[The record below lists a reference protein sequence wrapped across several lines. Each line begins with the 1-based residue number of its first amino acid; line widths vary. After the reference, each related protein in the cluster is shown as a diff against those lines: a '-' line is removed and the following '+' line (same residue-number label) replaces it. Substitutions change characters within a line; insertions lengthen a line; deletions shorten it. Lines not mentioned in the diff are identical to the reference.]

1 MDPQILTNE
10 IRSEIENTLKETV
23 AVHISADYPDFIE
36 MITYHMGWTGNG
48 AGPKTQ
54 GKRIRPLLLL
64 LSTGVCGGNW
74 HTALPT
80 AAAVEILHNYT
91 LIHDDIQDQSAT
103 RRGRPTLWKQY
114 GIPQAINTG
123 DALFSLAELTL
134 ANLEKVYSLKQSH
147 QSAKILN
154 KASLKLTQG
163 QYLDIAFE
171 SENNITLDA
180 YMEMIKYKTAALIS
194 ACTEIGA
201 VLGSNDSET
210 RRYAADF
217 GENLGLA
224 FQILDD
230 YLGIWGNPDKIGKSV
245 ENDLISHKKSLP
257 ILYGLMKKGEFCDC
271 WLKGAI
277 SEIEVEHYSLM
288 LKKEGAQDY
297 TLQMADDFTKRALDA
312 LSLMTTRKNEF
323 AAVLEDL
330 TNKLLTRD
338 K

>member
-1 MDPQILTNE
+1 MDPQILKNE
-10 IRSEIENTLKETV
+10 ILSEIDNTLKETV
-23 AVHISADYPDFIE
+23 AVHLPADYPDFIE
-36 MITYHMGWTGNG
+36 MITYHMGWTGYG
-48 AGPKTQ
+48 AGSQAQ

-64 LSTGVCGGNW
+64 LITGACGGNW
-74 HTALPT
+74 HTALPA

-103 RRGRPTLWKQY
+103 RHGRPTLWKQY

-134 ANLEKVYSLKQSH
+134 ANLEKSYSLKQTH
-147 QSAKILN
+147 QAAKLLN
-154 KASLKLTQG
+154 KASLRLTHG

-180 YMEMIKYKTAALIS
+180 YMEMIKHKTAALIS

-201 VLGSNDSET
+201 VLGSNNSKT
-210 RRYAADF
+210 RRHAVDF

-224 FQILDD
+224 FEILDD
-230 YLGIWGNPDKIGKSV
+230 YLGIWGNPDTIGKSV
-245 ENDLISHKKSLP
+245 ENDLVSHKKSLP
-257 ILYGLMKKGEFCDC
+257 ILYGIMKKGEFFDC
-271 WLKGAI
+271 WSKGAI
-277 SEIEVEHYSLM
+277 NEVKNYSRILI
-288 LKKEGAQDY
+288 KEGAQDY
-297 TLQMADDFTKRALDA
+297 TRQMADDFTKRALDA
-312 LSLMTTRKNEF
+312 LGLLTTNKNKF
-323 AAVLEDL
+323 AAELEDL

>member
-10 IRSEIENTLKETV
+10 IRSEIEDTLKETV
-23 AVHISADYPDFIE
+23 AVHLPADYPNFIE

-64 LSTGVCGGNW
+64 LSTGACGGNW
-74 HTALPT
+74 HTALPA

-134 ANLEKVYSLKQSH
+134 ANLEKVYSLEESH

-171 SENNITLDA
+171 SENNITLDT

-194 ACTEIGA
+194 ACTEIGS
-201 VLGSNDSET
+201 VLGSNDYET
-210 RRYAADF
+210 RRHAADF

-230 YLGIWGNPDKIGKSV
+230 YLGIWGNPDKTGKSV
-245 ENDLISHKKSLP
+245 ENDLISLKKSLP
-257 ILYGLMKKGEFCDC
+257 ILYGLMKKGEFFDC
-271 WLKGAI
+271 WAEGAI
-277 SEIEVEHYSLM
+277 SEVEVEHYSLI

-297 TLQMADDFTKRALDA
+297 TQQMADDFTKRALDA
-312 LSLMTTRKNEF
+312 LGLMTTRKNEF
-323 AAVLEDL
+323 AVALEDL